1 MNEQI
6 QRHPRQQTS
15 QQPQQRISGMPCPEC
30 GGFIPISMYQII
42 ASSSIFC
49 PNCGLRLEIN
59 KSASSK
65 AIDAL
70 KKVDAA
76 QKEVDKR
83 SKFNGKN
90 F

>member
-1 MNEQI
+1 
-6 QRHPRQQTS
+6 
-15 QQPQQRISGMPCPEC
+15 
-30 GGFIPISMYQII
+30 MYQII

-49 PNCGLRLEIN
+49 PSCGLRLDIN
-59 KSASSK
+59 KNASSR

-83 SKFNGKN
+83 SKFEG
-90 F
+90 